1 MSTKSGTNDAMQ
13 TKMINATSRLV
24 PMHLQIKALK
34 SWLHHA
40 DDLQQV
46 WEDLRSET
54 AKEVAPKVSPAALDL
69 LAQSIR
75 WPDISI
81 PAMMAV

>member
-34 SWLHHA
+34 SLMKAKKKIVKALSMITIFNLHFQ
-40 DDLQQV
+40 LNTEPTTTLCSQ
-46 WEDLRSET
+46 
-54 AKEVAPKVSPAALDL
+54 
-69 LAQSIR
+69 
-75 WPDISI
+75 
-81 PAMMAV
+81 

>member
-34 SWLHHA
+34 SLMKA
-40 DDLQQV
+40 KKKALGSTRPQV
-46 WEDLRSET
+46 KTRSTQILED
-54 AKEVAPKVSPAALDL
+54 
-69 LAQSIR
+69 AQIYR
-75 WPDISI
+75 NG
-81 PAMMAV
+81 MCF